1 MYYYEEACWEVSDAR
16 KYALVLLPVYTHI
29 YTHTM
34 HYSPSHQRIHW
45 LDAAQRPANEFSHLR
60 VSALVGIVHTL
71 HDLEQEPLAAFGL
84 IEDLL
89 QCIAGG

>member
-1 MYYYEEACWEVSDAR
+1 MQGSILSFYFQYILTQCTTRHPTREEVR
-16 KYALVLLPVYTHI
+16 
-29 YTHTM
+29 
-34 HYSPSHQRIHW
+34 
-45 LDAAQRPANEFSHLR
+45 LDAAQRPANEFPHLR